1 MQKRLWF
8 LVILLISIF
17 ILLFNSVT
25 YAITLA
31 ELKSMSSN
39 ADKITLYLYLE
50 DGVDYSIISPANLNG
65 EDYEVLA
72 VINGGKY
79 IIVVIDGKIHIVQV

>member
-8 LVILLISIF
+8 LVILLVSIF

-25 YAITLA
+25 YTITLA
-31 ELKSMSSN
+31 ELKSMSSI
-39 ADKITLYLYLE
+39 ADKITLSLYLE
-50 DGVDYSIISPANLNG
+50 DGVDYSIISLADLNG

-79 IIVVIDGKIHIVQV
+79 IIVVIDDKIHIVQA

>member
-8 LVILLISIF
+8 LVILLVSIF

-25 YAITLA
+25 YTITLA
-31 ELKSMSSN
+31 ELKSMSSI
-39 ADKITLYLYLE
+39 ADKITLSLYLE
-50 DGVDYSIISPANLNG
+50 DGVDYSIISLADLNG

-79 IIVVIDGKIHIVQV
+79 IIVVIDDKIHIVQV